1 MAKILVVEDEMI
13 AAMAIEEIVRDLQHE
28 VVGPLGRLSA
38 VLRLLDD
45 PIGFDAALL
54 DVRLR
59 NGAVVFPAAAILES
73 QKVPYAFTTAYGRSG
88 IEPRFAHHP
97 VVTKPYARQD
107 IERVIADLLEQRAAL
122 H

>member
-45 PIGFDAALL
+45 PIGFDVALL

-59 NGAVVFPAAAILES
+59 NGAVVFPAAAILEA
-73 QKVPYAFTTAYGRSG
+73 QKIPYAFTTAYGRNG
-88 IEPRFAHHP
+88 IEPQFAHHP

-107 IERVIADLLEQRAAL
+107 IERVIADLLDQRAAL